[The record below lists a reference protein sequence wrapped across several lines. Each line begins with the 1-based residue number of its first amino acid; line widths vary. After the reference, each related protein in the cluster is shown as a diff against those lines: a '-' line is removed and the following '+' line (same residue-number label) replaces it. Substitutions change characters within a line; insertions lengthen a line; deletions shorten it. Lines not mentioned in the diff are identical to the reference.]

1 MAVGDTLP
9 VYGSSSGASNVH
21 RVRSKR
27 MLYIS
32 AVCAVLMVSAVIA
45 LTSAARGT
53 GSTLVTAQAPA
64 KPALAGKVVP
74 PAAVANAGKPAP
86 ADSDSINF
94 EAAKKLADEYVAQIK
109 TLESSMAAN
118 QDCGSVHA
126 IASQLE
132 SYIAAPPQQ
141 ADFEKMVN
149 SIKAAVLKESAY
161 SYLEHVHKQ
170 SMESV
175 FDTLEKSSAKCTAG
189 AAHVAPEDSAVETER
204 EAVEAKIDSAEQAR
218 EDLVKH
224 EATAE
229 AAVVAHDDHV
239 HNEVIT
245 AQEILR
251 LKNMQNHHIIQE
263 EALSKIVAD
272 ERKQIAA
279 EESKIYEEALQQK
292 HDQAVEQQLR
302 ENLIEEEKKVN
313 HEINMENLL
322 KTEEAALEKQ
332 QPPVAAAAHPAAP
345 AKPVAPV
352 HH

>member
-1 MAVGDTLP
+1 MAIGDTLP
-9 VYGSSSGASNVH
+9 VYGSSSGAPNIH
-21 RVRSKR
+21 RTRSKR

-32 AVCAVLMVSAVIA
+32 AVCAVLMVAAVVA
-45 LTSAARGT
+45 LASAAR
-53 GSTLVTAQAPA
+53 SPSSAVLAAQAAVHPA
-64 KPALAGKVVP
+64 PAGKVVP
-74 PAAVANAGKPAP
+74 AGKAVPPVAMKNPAADP
-86 ADSDSINF
+86 DSVNF

-109 TLESSMAAN
+109 TLEGSMAAT
-118 QDCGSVHA
+118 QDCGSVHS

-132 SYIAAPPQQ
+132 TYIAAPPQQ
-141 ADFEKMVN
+141 ADFEKVVN
-149 SIKAAVLKESAY
+149 TIKAAVLKESAY

-189 AAHVAPEDSAVETER
+189 AVHNAAQEGPVEKER
-204 EAVEAKIDSAEQAR
+204 QQVEAKIDAAEESR
-218 EDLVKH
+218 ENLLKD
-224 EATAE
+224 EAKEE
-229 AAVVAHDDHV
+229 AQVVAQDDHA
-239 HNEVIT
+239 HSEEIK
-245 AQEILR
+245 AQEVLR
-251 LKNMQNHHIIQE
+251 LKNMQNHHIIEE
-263 EALSKIVAD
+263 EALSKIVLD

-313 HEINMENLL
+313 HEIAEETLL

-332 QPPVAAAAHPAAP
+332 EQPLATPAAP
-345 AKPVAPV
+345 A